1 MHYGISITSI
11 FGRPLS
17 LLEFLRKK
25 HLEQG
30 GSTLQEGESSDFLET
45 VLSSQRSRVNELDAS
60 TLHVDPDT
68 GMPAPEAYEQ
78 PEFDS
83 VTDEKVTA
91 LIRVSDNI
99 ESRVVTSVEAG
110 LFDGFKV
117 HYSADL
123 NQAQL
128 AAVVTTDAPLLVI
141 AGAGSGKTR
150 VITYKVSYLIERGI
164 PPHQIL
170 LLTFT
175 RKAAREMMVRVS
187 GLLKSGVGEQ
197 VTGGTFH
204 RFAVQML
211 RANAAH
217 IGINPNFTILDSD
230 DSADTID
237 LVKAG
242 MQIESSGRV
251 FPKKGRIQELI
262 SSSRNNNRT
271 LAKTIELDFPG
282 LEHFLPDLERIAL
295 GFMRYKAEAGL
306 LDYDDLLE
314 VLRDALTALP
324 ELRTKLQNRFRYIMV
339 DEYQDTNLVQKELVD
354 LLVAN
359 DNITVVGDDSQSIYA
374 FRGANFENILR
385 FPETYPNCKVV
396 KIEQNY
402 RSNQPILNFT
412 NAVINKA
419 VLGYRKRLFS
429 DHPSSILPQVKRFF
443 QGEDEA
449 AWIVDRIVENHA
461 KGVALDTMS
470 VLVRALWHS
479 NLVQAELLSRG
490 IPYVVVGGIKFNEK
504 RHVKDIIAHL
514 RLAVNPMDAVAWMR
528 VLKLLSGI
536 GQGTAKKLITHLA
549 NQNGVVTFK
558 PFSNN
563 AYYGQLERLER
574 LFMELRRERVSV
586 TEAVNIAID
595 YYVPILRSLD
605 DDADIRLQDLKMLSQ
620 LATKYRSLESFL
632 TDFALDPPSDKY
644 QERTLPLI
652 DSSEEKPVVVSTVHS
667 AKGLEWYAVFI
678 PFALDGLFPS
688 VRAMKHIETLE
699 EERRLFYVACSRAK
713 EQLTITLPS
722 TVRSWDKVYSYPS
735 RFLADLPKEVFTV
748 S

>member
-1 MHYGISITSI
+1 M
-11 FGRPLS
+11 S
-17 LLEFLRKK
+17 LLDILRKK
-25 HLEQG
+25 QLEQG
-30 GSTLQEGESSDFLET
+30 KKGSTGEDTSDFLDH
-45 VLSSQRSRVNELDAS
+45 VILSQHRAKIEEGNSPALD
-60 TLHVDPDT
+60 VDPET
-68 GMPAPEAYEQ
+68 GLPKPEAYDQ
-78 PEFDS
+78 PDIDPL
-83 VTDEKVTA
+83 TDERLVALTKVA
-91 LIRVSDNI
+91 SSI
-99 ESRVVTSVEAG
+99 ESRVVTLVGGEQGS
-110 LFDGFKV
+110 GFKIN
-117 HYSADL
+117 YAAEL
-123 NQAQL
+123 NPAQL
-128 AAVVTTDAPLLVI
+128 AAVLTTDAPLLVI

-175 RKAAREMMVRVS
+175 RKAAREMLIRVS
-187 GLLKSGVGEQ
+187 GLLKSDVGQQ

-204 RFAVQML
+204 SFAVQML
-211 RANAAH
+211 RTYASL
-217 IGINPNFTILDSD
+217 IGISPNFTILDSD

-242 MQIESSGRV
+242 MQIEPTGRV

-262 SSSRNNNRT
+262 SSSRNNNRS
-271 LAKTIELDFPG
+271 LAKTIELEFPG
-282 LEHFLPDLERIAL
+282 LEHFLPDLERIAH
-295 GFMRYKAEAGL
+295 GYMRYKAEAGL

-314 VLRDALTALP
+314 VLRDALAALP
-324 ELRTKLQNRFRYIMV
+324 ELRSKLQQRFRYIMV

-354 LLVAN
+354 LLVEKGN
-359 DNITVVGDDSQSIYA
+359 VTVVGDDSQSIYA

-419 VLGYRKRLFS
+419 VLGYRKRLYS
-429 DHPSSILPQVKRFF
+429 DQPSSILPTVKRFF
-443 QGEDEA
+443 DGEDEA
-449 AWIVDRIVENHA
+449 TWIVDRIVENHTR
-461 KGVALDTMS
+461 GLSLDNNA

-504 RHVKDIIAHL
+504 RHVKDVIAHL
-514 RLAVNPMDAVAWMR
+514 RLSLNPLDAVAWMR

-549 NQNGVVTFK
+549 SQNGVVRFE
-558 PFSNN
+558 PFSKNN
-563 AYYGQLERLER
+563 YYGQLERLEK
-574 LFMELRRERVSV
+574 LFEELGRDRVSV
-586 TEAVNIAID
+586 TEAVTIVID
-595 YYVPILRSLD
+595 YYAPILRGLD
-605 DDADIRLQDLKMLSQ
+605 DDADIRLQDLKMLAQ

-644 QERTLPLI
+644 QDKTLPLT

-667 AKGLEWYAVFI
+667 AKGLEWHSVYI

-688 VRAMKHIETLE
+688 VRALKHIETLD

-735 RFLADLPKEVFTV
+735 RFLAELPREVFTV

>member
-1 MHYGISITSI
+1 
-11 FGRPLS
+11 LS
-17 LLEFLRKK
+17 LLDFLRKK

-30 GSTLQEGESSDFLET
+30 GEVPEDGEKSDFLDA
-45 VLSSQRSRVNELDAS
+45 VLSSQKERFETIAS
-60 TLHVDPDT
+60 SMHEVDPDT
-68 GMPAPEAYEQ
+68 GMPVPNSYEQ
-78 PEFDS
+78 PEMDTE
-83 VTDEKVTA
+83 TDEKVA
-91 LIRVSDNI
+91 SLVLVANSI
-99 ESRVVTSVEAG
+99 ESRVVTSIDTETKS
-110 LFDGFKV
+110 GFKV
-117 HYSADL
+117 NYAAEL
-123 NQAQL
+123 NPAQL
-128 AAVVTTDAPLLVI
+128 AAVFTTDAPLLVI

-150 VITYKVSYLIERGI
+150 VITYKVSYLIEKGI

-175 RKAAREMMVRVS
+175 RKASREMLLRVS
-187 GLLKSGVGEQ
+187 GLLKSGAGQHVS
-197 VTGGTFH
+197 GGTFH
-204 RFAVQML
+204 SFAVQML
-211 RANAAH
+211 RAYASL

-242 MQIESSGRV
+242 MQIEPSGRV

-271 LAKTIELDFPG
+271 LAKTVEMEFPG
-282 LEHFLPDLERIAL
+282 LEHFLPELERIAQ
-295 GFMRYKAEAGL
+295 GYMRYKAEAGL

-314 VLRDALTALP
+314 VLRDALAAIP
-324 ELRTKLQNRFRYIMV
+324 DLRTKLQQRFNYIMV

-354 LLVAN
+354 LLATN
-359 DNITVVGDDSQSIYA
+359 GNITVVGDDSQSIYA

-385 FPETYPNCKVV
+385 FPETYPDCKVV

-419 VLGYRKRLFS
+419 MLGYRKRLYS
-429 DHPSSILPQVKRFF
+429 DHPSSVLPHVKRFY

-449 AWIVDRIVENHA
+449 AWIVDRIVEHHQR
-461 KGVALDTMS
+461 GISLDNMAI
-470 VLVRALWHS
+470 LVRALWHS

-549 NQNGVVTFK
+549 NQHGIVRFE
-558 PFSNN
+558 PFAKN
-563 AYYGQLERLER
+563 AYYSQLERLER
-574 LFMELRRERVSV
+574 LFDELGRDRVSV

-595 YYVPILRSLD
+595 YYLPILRSMD

-632 TDFALDPPSDKY
+632 TDFALDPPSDRY
-644 QERTLPLI
+644 QERTLPLT

-713 EQLTITLPS
+713 EQLTITLPA

>member
-1 MHYGISITSI
+1 M
-11 FGRPLS
+11 S
-17 LLEFLRKK
+17 LLDILRKRQ
-25 HLEQG
+25 LEQG
-30 GSTLQEGESSDFLET
+30 KIGSQGEDASDFLDQ
-45 VLSSQRSRVNELDAS
+45 VILSQQRARIGEDMVSGAD
-60 TLHVDPDT
+60 VDPDT
-68 GMPAPEAYEQ
+68 GLPKPEAYDQ
-78 PEFDS
+78 PETDS
-83 VTDEKVTA
+83 LTDERVAALTKVA
-91 LIRVSDNI
+91 SSI
-99 ESRVVTSVEAG
+99 ESRVVTSVEHQPSG
-110 LFDGFKV
+110 GFKV
-117 HYSADL
+117 NYAAEL
-123 NQAQL
+123 NPAQL
-128 AAVVTTDAPLLVI
+128 AAVLTTDAPLLVI

-150 VITYKVSYLIERGI
+150 VITYKVSYLIERGV

-175 RKAAREMMVRVS
+175 RKAAREMLVRVS
-187 GLLKSGVGEQ
+187 GLLKSDVGQQ

-204 RFAVQML
+204 SFAVQML
-211 RANAAH
+211 RAYASL
-217 IGINPNFTILDSD
+217 IGISPNFTILDSD

-242 MQIESSGRV
+242 MQIEPTGRV

-271 LAKTIELDFPG
+271 LAKTIDLEFPG
-282 LEHFLPDLERIAL
+282 LEHFLPDLERIAQ
-295 GFMRYKAEAGL
+295 GYMRYKAEAGL

-314 VLRDALTALP
+314 VLRDAMAAIP
-324 ELRTKLQNRFRYIMV
+324 ELKVKLQQRFRYIMV

-354 LLVAN
+354 LLVSK

-419 VLGYRKRLFS
+419 VLGYRKRLYS
-429 DHPSSILPQVKRFF
+429 DHPSSILPVVKRFF
-443 QGEDEA
+443 DGEDEA
-449 AWIVDRIVENHA
+449 TWIVDRIVENHVR
-461 KGVALDTMS
+461 GMSLDNNA

-504 RHVKDIIAHL
+504 RHVKDVIAHL
-514 RLAVNPMDAVAWMR
+514 RLSVNPMDAVAWMR
-528 VLKLLSGI
+528 VLKLLSGV

-549 NQNGVVTFK
+549 SQNGVVRFE
-558 PFSNN
+558 PFAKN
-563 AYYGQLERLER
+563 AYYGQLERLEK
-574 LFMELRRERVSV
+574 LFVELGRDRVSV
-586 TEAVNIAID
+586 TEAVTIVID
-595 YYVPILRSLD
+595 YYAPIMRSLD
-605 DDADIRLQDLKMLSQ
+605 DDADIRLQDLKMLAQ

-644 QERTLPLI
+644 QDKTLPLT

-667 AKGLEWYAVFI
+667 AKGLEWHSVFI

-688 VRAMKHIETLE
+688 VRALKHIDTLD

-735 RFLADLPKEVFTV
+735 RFLAELPREVFTV

>member
-1 MHYGISITSI
+1 MSP
-11 FGRPLS
+11 PLS
-17 LLEFLRKK
+17 LLDILRKK
-25 HLEQG
+25 HLQQG
-30 GSTLQEGESSDFLET
+30 GPSLQGGESSEFLET
-45 VLSSQRSRVNELDAS
+45 VLNSQRNTLDEADAS
-60 TLHVDPDT
+60 IYDVDPDT
-68 GMPAPEAYEQ
+68 GMPVPEAYDQ
-78 PEFDS
+78 PAFDA
-83 VTDEKVTA
+83 VTDERVSA
-91 LIRVSDNI
+91 LIRVSSAI
-99 ESRVVTSVEAG
+99 ESRVVMSAEPNMTS
-110 LFDGFKV
+110 GFKV
-117 HYSADL
+117 NYAVDL

-128 AAVVTTDAPLLVI
+128 AAVATTDAPLLVI

-150 VITYKVSYLIERGI
+150 VITYKVSYLIEKGI
-164 PPHQIL
+164 PPHEIL

-187 GLLKSGVGEQ
+187 GLLKSGVGQ
-197 VTGGTFH
+197 QITGGTFH
-204 RFAVQML
+204 SFAVQML
-211 RANAAH
+211 RAHAAH
-217 IGINPNFTILDSD
+217 IGINPNFSILDSD

-242 MQIESSGRV
+242 MQIEPTGRV

-271 LAKTIELDFPG
+271 LAKTIEMEFPG
-282 LEHFLPDLERIAL
+282 LEHFLPDLDRIAQ
-295 GFMRYKAEAGL
+295 GYMRYKAEAGL

-314 VLRDALTALP
+314 VLRDALATLP
-324 ELRTKLQNRFRYIMV
+324 ELRNKLQNRFRYIMV

-354 LLVAN
+354 LLVTSN
-359 DNITVVGDDSQSIYA
+359 NVTVVGDDSQSIYA

-419 VLGYRKRLFS
+419 VLGYRKRLYS

-449 AWIVDRIVENHA
+449 TWIVDRIIENHTR
-461 KGVALDTMS
+461 GIALDTMA

-514 RLAVNPMDAVAWMR
+514 RLAINPMDAVAWMR
-528 VLKLLSGI
+528 VLKLLNGI

-549 NQNGVVTFK
+549 NQSGVVTFK
-558 PFSNN
+558 PFISN

-574 LFMELRRERVSV
+574 LFMELRRDRVSV

-595 YYVPILRSLD
+595 YYLPILRSMD

-632 TDFALDPPSDKY
+632 TDFALDPPSDRY
-644 QERTLPLI
+644 QERTLPLT

-667 AKGLEWYAVFI
+667 AKGLEWYSVFI

-688 VRAMKHIETLE
+688 VRALKHIETLE

-722 TVRSWDKVYSYPS
+722 TVRSWDKVYSFPS
-735 RFLADLPKEVFTV
+735 RFLADLPKEVFSV

>member
-1 MHYGISITSI
+1 M
-11 FGRPLS
+11 S
-17 LLEFLRKK
+17 LLDILRKRQ
-25 HLEQG
+25 LEQG
-30 GSTLQEGESSDFLET
+30 KLSSSGEDTSDFLDQ
-45 VLSSQRSRVNELDAS
+45 VIQSQTRAKAGDERSPLED
-60 TLHVDPDT
+60 VDPET
-68 GMPAPEAYEQ
+68 GIPKPEAYDQ
-78 PEFDS
+78 PD
-83 VTDEKVTA
+83 VDPLTDERLAALTKVA
-91 LIRVSDNI
+91 ESI
-99 ESRVVTSVEAG
+99 ESRVVTSIGGEQG
-110 LFDGFKV
+110 SGFKV
-117 HYSADL
+117 NYGAEL
-123 NQAQL
+123 NSAQL
-128 AAVVTTDAPLLVI
+128 AAVLTTDAPLLVI
-141 AGAGSGKTR
+141 AGAGSGKTH

-175 RKAAREMMVRVS
+175 RKAAREMLVRVS
-187 GLLKSGVGEQ
+187 GLLKSDVGQQ

-204 RFAVQML
+204 SFAVQML
-211 RANAAH
+211 RTYASL
-217 IGINPNFTILDSD
+217 IGISPNFTILDSD

-242 MQIESSGRV
+242 MQIEPSGRV

-262 SSSRNNNRT
+262 SSSRNNNRS
-271 LAKTIELDFPG
+271 LAKTVDLEFPG
-282 LEHFLPDLERIAL
+282 LEHFLPDLERIAQ
-295 GFMRYKAEAGL
+295 GYMRYKAEAGL

-314 VLRDALTALP
+314 VLRDALAAIP
-324 ELRTKLQNRFRYIMV
+324 ELRTKLQQRFRYIMV

-354 LLVAN
+354 LLVSKG
-359 DNITVVGDDSQSIYA
+359 NITVVGDDSQSIYA

-419 VLGYRKRLFS
+419 VLGYRKRLYS
-429 DHPSSILPQVKRFF
+429 DHPSSILPVVKRFF
-443 QGEDEA
+443 DGEDEA
-449 AWIVDRIVENHA
+449 TWIVDRIVENHTR
-461 KGVALDTMS
+461 GISLDNNA

-504 RHVKDIIAHL
+504 RHVKDVIAHL
-514 RLAVNPMDAVAWMR
+514 RLSINPLDAVAWMR

-549 NQNGVVTFK
+549 SQNGVVRFE
-558 PFSNN
+558 PFAKNN
-563 AYYGQLERLER
+563 YYGQLERLQK
-574 LFMELRRERVSV
+574 LFEELGRDRVSV
-586 TEAVNIAID
+586 TEAVTIVID
-595 YYVPILRSLD
+595 YYSPILRSLD
-605 DDADIRLQDLKMLSQ
+605 DDADIRLQDLKMLAQ

-644 QERTLPLI
+644 QDKTLPLT

-667 AKGLEWYAVFI
+667 AKGLEWHSVYI

-688 VRAMKHIETLE
+688 VRALKHIETLD

-735 RFLADLPKEVFTV
+735 RFLAELPREVFTV

>member
-1 MHYGISITSI
+1 M
-11 FGRPLS
+11 S
-17 LLEFLRKK
+17 LLDFLRKK

-30 GSTLQEGESSDFLET
+30 GDKHLEGESSEFLDM
-45 VLSSQRSRVNELDAS
+45 VISSQQRTAGDDALL
-60 TLHVDPDT
+60 TTGAVDPDT
-68 GMPAPEAYEQ
+68 GMPVPDAYEQ
-78 PEFDS
+78 PERDDA
-83 VTDEKVTA
+83 TDE
-91 LIRVSDNI
+91 RVSALTLVASSI
-99 ESRVVTSVEAG
+99 ESRVIDRIDTE
-110 LFDGFKV
+110 FNPRFKV
-117 HYSADL
+117 NYAAEL

-128 AAVVTTDAPLLVI
+128 AAVVTTEEPLLVI

-150 VITYKVSYLIERGI
+150 VITYKVSYLIEKGV

-175 RKAAREMMVRVS
+175 RKAAREMMVRIS
-187 GLLKSGVGEQ
+187 ALLKSGVGQQ

-204 RFAVQML
+204 SFAVQML
-211 RANAAH
+211 RTYASQ
-217 IGINPNFTILDSD
+217 IGISPTFTILDSD

-242 MQIESSGRV
+242 LQIEPSGRV

-271 LAKTIELDFPG
+271 LAKTVELEFPG
-282 LEHFLPDLERIAL
+282 LEHFLPDLERIAQ
-295 GFMRYKAEAGL
+295 GYMRYKAEAGI

-314 VLRDALTALP
+314 VLRDALAAIP
-324 ELRTKLQNRFRYIMV
+324 ELRTQLQRRFTYIMV

-354 LLVAN
+354 LLVTN
-359 DNITVVGDDSQSIYA
+359 GNVTVVGDDSQSIYA

-385 FPETYPNCKVV
+385 FPQTYPNCRVV

-419 VLGYRKRLFS
+419 VLGYKKRLYS
-429 DHPSSILPQVKRFF
+429 EHPSSILPQVKRFF

-449 AWIVDRIVENHA
+449 TWIVDRIVEHHER
-461 KGVALDTMS
+461 GVALDNMA

-504 RHVKDIIAHL
+504 RHVKDVIAHL

-528 VLKLLSGI
+528 VLKLLSGV
-536 GQGTAKKLITHLA
+536 GQGTAKKLIAHIA
-549 NQNGVVTFK
+549 NQSGVVQFE
-558 PFSNN
+558 PFTKK
-563 AYYGQLERLER
+563 AYYGQLERLEL
-574 LFMELRRERVSV
+574 LFAELGRDRVSV
-586 TEAVNIAID
+586 MEAVNIVVD

-620 LATKYRSLESFL
+620 LATKYRNMESFL

-644 QERTLPLI
+644 QDRTLPLT
-652 DSSEEKPVVVSTVHS
+652 DASEEKPVVVSTVHS
-667 AKGLEWYAVFI
+667 AKGLEWHAVFI

-688 VRAMKHIETLE
+688 VRALKHIETLE

-713 EQLTITLPS
+713 EQLTVTLPA

-735 RFLADLPKEVFTV
+735 RFLAELPKEVFSV